1 MCWNNIPSPQKISG
15 TKNKINIFFSILSD
29 EIYSSRLLI
38 LTTLSG
44 VLLYA
49 ILKIRAEKYSLLNW
63 QLMNHFDA
71 YLSVL
76 ATENKTI
83 VGGLNDHLFEN
94 KLETRG
100 PWAYRV
106 TAVWLWPC
114 IFKCFIITRLMIFDI
129 LKLFNP
135 THFLNSEEKNI
146 LKCCITYSDT
156 IEQILITKNQ
166 SVEITPP
173 FPI

>member
-1 MCWNNIPSPQKISG
+1 
-15 TKNKINIFFSILSD
+15 
-29 EIYSSRLLI
+29 
-38 LTTLSG
+38 
-44 VLLYA
+44 
-49 ILKIRAEKYSLLNW
+49 
-63 QLMNHFDA
+63 MNHFDA

-83 VGGLNDHLFEN
+83 VGGLNDHLFEY